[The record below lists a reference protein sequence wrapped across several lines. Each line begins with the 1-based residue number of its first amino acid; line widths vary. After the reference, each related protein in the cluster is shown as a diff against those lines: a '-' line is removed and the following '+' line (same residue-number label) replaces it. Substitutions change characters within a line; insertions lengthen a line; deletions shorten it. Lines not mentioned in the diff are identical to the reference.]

1 MKLNFG
7 KRFALILHWLGSVIA
22 LAALVFN
29 ARALELVQTV
39 QNRIGEKYTH
49 MALIALAAVYAFL
62 CILALCILLRPSSKR
77 SERGFITVD
86 SSDTGRVRIAVSAI
100 EQMVKQAVGAI
111 GGIAEMK
118 ISISS
123 EDDAIAIV
131 VNVSIV
137 AGTHV
142 PTVTLNIQRAIR
154 QFVEMNCGVAVRSV
168 SISINGVTNAGE
180 PSKRWKRQKGEPAQP
195 VPAPAAPEPQ
205 APANDRAAD
214 EIPEVRP
221 ISLTLERTPAYDD
234 VPAKPE
240 EAPAAD
246 DAQAFGASQGSAFGY
261 DSEPVERMGG
271 DDVGSENL
279 VDGQTPVFGYD
290 SVPEPD
296 SEMSRLDSDVE

>member
-62 CILALCILLRPSSKR
+62 CILALCILLRPSGKR

-168 SISINGVTNAGE
+168 AVNVQSVTTPGE
-180 PSKRWKRQKGEPAQP
+180 GRKGRKAEIPVVQPWAPAPEAPVAQPEPAYEPAAQP
-195 VPAPAAPEPQ
+195 EPVYAPEAPAE
-205 APANDRAAD
+205 
-214 EIPEVRP
+214 EIP
-221 ISLTLERTPAYDD
+221 A
-234 VPAKPE
+234 AE
-240 EAPAAD
+240 EAPAENAE
-246 DAQAFGASQGSAFGY
+246 
-261 DSEPVERMGG
+261 EPVNPAE
-271 DDVGSENL
+271 
-279 VDGQTPVFGYD
+279 
-290 SVPEPD
+290 
-296 SEMSRLDSDVE
+296 

>member
-168 SISINGVTNAGE
+168 AVNVQSVTTPGE
-180 PSKRWKRQKGEPAQP
+180 GRRGRKAEIPAAQP
-195 VPAPAAPEPQ
+195 WSPAPEAPAAQPEPAYEPVAQ
-205 APANDRAAD
+205 PEPVYVPEAPA
-214 EIPEVRP
+214 
-221 ISLTLERTPAYDD
+221 
-234 VPAKPE
+234 E
-240 EAPAAD
+240 EAPAAKE
-246 DAQAFGASQGSAFGY
+246 APAESAE
-261 DSEPVERMGG
+261 EPVNPAE
-271 DDVGSENL
+271 
-279 VDGQTPVFGYD
+279 
-290 SVPEPD
+290 
-296 SEMSRLDSDVE
+296 

>member
-7 KRFALILHWLGSVIA
+7 KRFALILHWLSSVIA

-29 ARALELVQTV
+29 AKALELVQAV

-62 CILALCILLRPSSKR
+62 CILALCILLRPSGKR

-100 EQMVKQAVGAI
+100 EQMVKQAVGVI

-168 SISINGVTNAGE
+168 AVNVQAVTMPGE
-180 PSKRWKRQKGEPAQP
+180 GRKGRKMEIPAAQPWSPAPEAPVVQSEPAYEPAAQP
-195 VPAPAAPEPQ
+195 EPVYAPEAPAE
-205 APANDRAAD
+205 
-214 EIPEVRP
+214 EIP
-221 ISLTLERTPAYDD
+221 AG
-234 VPAKPE
+234 E
-240 EAPAAD
+240 EAPAENAE
-246 DAQAFGASQGSAFGY
+246 
-261 DSEPVERMGG
+261 EPVNPAE
-271 DDVGSENL
+271 
-279 VDGQTPVFGYD
+279 
-290 SVPEPD
+290 
-296 SEMSRLDSDVE
+296 

>member
-39 QNRIGEKYTH
+39 QNRIGEKNTH

-62 CILALCILLRPSSKR
+62 CILALCILLRPSGKR

-168 SISINGVTNAGE
+168 AVNVQSVTTPGE
-180 PSKRWKRQKGEPAQP
+180 GRKAEIPAAQPWSPAPEAPVAQPEPAYEPAAQP
-195 VPAPAAPEPQ
+195 EPVYAPEAPAE
-205 APANDRAAD
+205 
-214 EIPEVRP
+214 EIP
-221 ISLTLERTPAYDD
+221 A
-234 VPAKPE
+234 AE
-240 EAPAAD
+240 EAPAENAE
-246 DAQAFGASQGSAFGY
+246 
-261 DSEPVERMGG
+261 EPVNPAE
-271 DDVGSENL
+271 
-279 VDGQTPVFGYD
+279 
-290 SVPEPD
+290 
-296 SEMSRLDSDVE
+296 

>member
-62 CILALCILLRPSSKR
+62 CILALCILLRPSGKR

-123 EDDAIAIV
+123 EDDAIAII

-168 SISINGVTNAGE
+168 AVNVQSVTTPGE
-180 PSKRWKRQKGEPAQP
+180 GRKGRKAEIPAVQPWSPAPEAPIAQP
-195 VPAPAAPEPQ
+195 ESAYESAAQPEPVYAPEAPAE
-205 APANDRAAD
+205 
-214 EIPEVRP
+214 EIP
-221 ISLTLERTPAYDD
+221 TA
-234 VPAKPE
+234 E
-240 EAPAAD
+240 EAPAENAE
-246 DAQAFGASQGSAFGY
+246 
-261 DSEPVERMGG
+261 EPVNPAE
-271 DDVGSENL
+271 
-279 VDGQTPVFGYD
+279 
-290 SVPEPD
+290 
-296 SEMSRLDSDVE
+296 

>member
-62 CILALCILLRPSSKR
+62 CILALCILLRPSGKR

-168 SISINGVTNAGE
+168 AVNVQSVTTPGE
-180 PSKRWKRQKGEPAQP
+180 GRKGRKAEIPAVQPWAPAPEAPVAQPEPAYEPAAQP
-195 VPAPAAPEPQ
+195 EPVYAPEAPAE
-205 APANDRAAD
+205 
-214 EIPEVRP
+214 EIP
-221 ISLTLERTPAYDD
+221 TA
-234 VPAKPE
+234 E
-240 EAPAAD
+240 EAPAENAE
-246 DAQAFGASQGSAFGY
+246 
-261 DSEPVERMGG
+261 EPVNPAE
-271 DDVGSENL
+271 
-279 VDGQTPVFGYD
+279 
-290 SVPEPD
+290 
-296 SEMSRLDSDVE
+296 

>member
-62 CILALCILLRPSSKR
+62 CILALCILLRPSGKR

-86 SSDTGRVRIAVSAI
+86 SSDAGRVRIAVSAI

-168 SISINGVTNAGE
+168 AVNVQSVTTPGE
-180 PSKRWKRQKGEPAQP
+180 GRKGRKAEIPAVQPWSPAPEAPVAQPEPAYEPAAQP
-195 VPAPAAPEPQ
+195 EPVYAPEAPAE
-205 APANDRAAD
+205 
-214 EIPEVRP
+214 EIP
-221 ISLTLERTPAYDD
+221 TA
-234 VPAKPE
+234 E
-240 EAPAAD
+240 EAPAENAE
-246 DAQAFGASQGSAFGY
+246 
-261 DSEPVERMGG
+261 EPVNPAE
-271 DDVGSENL
+271 
-279 VDGQTPVFGYD
+279 
-290 SVPEPD
+290 
-296 SEMSRLDSDVE
+296 

>member
-7 KRFALILHWLGSVIA
+7 KRFALILHWLSSVIA

-29 ARALELVQTV
+29 AKALELVQAV

-62 CILALCILLRPSSKR
+62 CILALCILLRPSGKR

-168 SISINGVTNAGE
+168 AVNVQSVTTPGE
-180 PSKRWKRQKGEPAQP
+180 GRKGRKMEIPAAQPWSPAPEAPVVQSEPAYEPAAQP
-195 VPAPAAPEPQ
+195 EPVYAPEAPAE
-205 APANDRAAD
+205 
-214 EIPEVRP
+214 EIP
-221 ISLTLERTPAYDD
+221 A
-234 VPAKPE
+234 AE
-240 EAPAAD
+240 EAPAENAE
-246 DAQAFGASQGSAFGY
+246 
-261 DSEPVERMGG
+261 EPVNPAE
-271 DDVGSENL
+271 
-279 VDGQTPVFGYD
+279 
-290 SVPEPD
+290 
-296 SEMSRLDSDVE
+296 

>member
-7 KRFALILHWLGSVIA
+7 KRFALILHWLSSVIA

-29 ARALELVQTV
+29 AKALELVQAV

-62 CILALCILLRPSSKR
+62 CILALCILLRPSGKR

-168 SISINGVTNAGE
+168 AVNVQAVTMPGE
-180 PSKRWKRQKGEPAQP
+180 GRKGRKTEIPAAQPWSPAPEAPVVQSEPAYEPAAQP
-195 VPAPAAPEPQ
+195 EPVYAPEAPAE
-205 APANDRAAD
+205 
-214 EIPEVRP
+214 EIP
-221 ISLTLERTPAYDD
+221 A
-234 VPAKPE
+234 AE
-240 EAPAAD
+240 EAPAENAE
-246 DAQAFGASQGSAFGY
+246 
-261 DSEPVERMGG
+261 EPVNPAE
-271 DDVGSENL
+271 
-279 VDGQTPVFGYD
+279 
-290 SVPEPD
+290 
-296 SEMSRLDSDVE
+296 